1 MTCSEA
7 GEHLHCTAPEGWGQL
22 PEAVRE
28 HLEKCAPCRKVWDFL
43 TRHDLSEHVAPE
55 VEAKIKSSVV
65 GSLEAVRPLP
75 GAARLT
81 AAFLLIYAVL
91 SAVFIA
97 MTGVGGALEMGAF
110 RLAAILGVVGAVILL
125 LSVTLSR
132 EMVPGSP
139 RLLTPAR
146 LFLSLLAA
154 LFLAVA
160 VAFPW
165 DVSGTFLPQSW
176 MCFRTGLMYSFPAA
190 ALIILLLRRG
200 AVVSLAVAGA
210 GAGLMAGLV
219 GMTVLHFGC
228 SLHTAPHIAMAHL
241 GIALAVALLG
251 YGLGHY
257 LPLFVG
263 RSGR

>member
-1 MTCSEA
+1 MTCSQA
-7 GEHLHCTAPEGWGQL
+7 GEHLHRTPPEGWGQL
-22 PEAVRE
+22 PQAVRE

-43 TRHDLSEHVAPE
+43 TRHDSSERVAPE

-75 GAARLT
+75 GARLT
-81 AAFLLIYAVL
+81 AAFLLIYAAL
-91 SAVFIA
+91 SGIFIA
-97 MTGVGGALEMGAF
+97 ITGVGGALEMGAF
-110 RLAAILGVVGAVILL
+110 RFAAILGVVGAVILL

-154 LFLAVA
+154 LFLAVT

-190 ALIILLLRRG
+190 ALISLLLRRG
-200 AVVSLAVAGA
+200 AVLSLGVAGA

-228 SLHTAPHIAMAHL
+228 SLHTAPHIAMVHL

-251 YGLGHY
+251 YALGHY